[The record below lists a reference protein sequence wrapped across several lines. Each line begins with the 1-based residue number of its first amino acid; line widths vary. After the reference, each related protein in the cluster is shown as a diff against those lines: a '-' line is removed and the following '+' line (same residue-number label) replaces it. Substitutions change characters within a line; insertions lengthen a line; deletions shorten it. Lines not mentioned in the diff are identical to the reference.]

1 MKLARRDG
9 DAALRSEV
17 TGGGVTTM
25 TTLRDRS
32 RASDRAAGLV
42 VPRHVPMSKR
52 KSRAG
57 RAGTGGEREQF
68 AGCCARA
75 RLYSL

>member
-9 DAALRSEV
+9 DAALRGEV

-42 VPRHVPMSKR
+42 GPATSP
-52 KSRAG
+52 
-57 RAGTGGEREQF
+57 
-68 AGCCARA
+68 
-75 RLYSL
+75 